1 MTAPRALR
9 DPLTWVVL
17 LLLAL
22 LWALPRGQAFF
33 AFLFPWL
40 ERPIY
45 AQESF
50 LSLAGAHLALV
61 GASSAVAC
69 LIGVTAGIVVTR
81 PIGAE
86 FRAMVTAIVT
96 IGQTFPPVA
105 VLAVAVPVMG
115 FGALPALIALLLYGL
130 LPILENTVAGLGAVP
145 EAVRDAARGIG
156 MSDAAMLRRVELPL
170 AAPVIIAGVRTSVII
185 NVGTAAIAS
194 TVGVRSLGLP
204 IIIGLN
210 AANVAYVLQGAVLI
224 GLVAVALDLAFERLL
239 QRVQR
244 WQRP

>member
-1 MTAPRALR
+1 
-9 DPLTWVVL
+9 
-17 LLLAL
+17 
-22 LWALPRGQAFF
+22 
-33 AFLFPWL
+33 
-40 ERPIY
+40 
-45 AQESF
+45 
-50 LSLAGAHLALV
+50 
-61 GASSAVAC
+61 
-69 LIGVTAGIVVTR
+69 
-81 PIGAE
+81 
-86 FRAMVTAIVT
+86 MVTAIVT

-105 VLAVAVPVMG
+105 VLAVAVPVIG

-244 WQRP
+244 WQRL

>member
-1 MTAPRALR
+1 MVPRTLR
-9 DPLTWVVL
+9 DPLTWVLVL
-17 LLLAL
+17 LVAL
-22 LWALPRGQAFF
+22 LWALPRGQGFF

-45 AQESF
+45 EQESF

-61 GASSAVAC
+61 GASSAAASLVGVA
-69 LIGVTAGIVVTR
+69 AGIAVTR
-81 PIGAE
+81 PTGTE
-86 FRAMVTAIVT
+86 FRPMVTAIVT

-115 FGALPALIALLLYGL
+115 FGALPALIALLLYGV

-156 MSDAAMLRRVELPL
+156 MSDAAMLRGVELPL

-244 WQRP
+244 WQRT

>member
-1 MTAPRALR
+1 MVPRMLR
-9 DPLTWVVL
+9 DPLTWVVVL
-17 LLLAL
+17 LVAL
-22 LWALPRGQAFF
+22 LWALPRGQGFF

-45 AQESF
+45 EQESF

-61 GASSAVAC
+61 GAASLVAC
-69 LIGVTAGIVVTR
+69 LVGVAAGIAVTR
-81 PIGAE
+81 PMGAE
-86 FRAMVTAIVT
+86 FRPVVTAIVT

-115 FGALPALIALLLYGL
+115 FGALPALIALLLYGV

-156 MSDAAMLRRVELPL
+156 MSDAAVLRRVELPL
-170 AAPVIIAGVRTSVII
+170 AAPIIIAGVRTSVII